1 MFTLLLATVL
11 INTPLVPPTVKD
23 VQSLSDYMRKEFTYK
38 AEPKGEDYW
47 QTPEETTKL
56 KSFDCEDASFF
67 SEKILKSLGYQDVQ
81 AIAIYGKQNGEKYFH
96 AITIFKTKNGKY
108 QYFSNM
114 FYSYFRDFE
123 SVTEIINFECP
134 LWAWYGKIERPHK
147 FVDKHIQTN

>member
-67 SEKILKSLGYQDVQ
+67 SEKILKSS
-81 AIAIYGKQNGEKYFH
+81 
-96 AITIFKTKNGKY
+96 
-108 QYFSNM
+108 FSAL
-114 FYSYFRDFE
+114 E
-123 SVTEIINFECP
+123 
-134 LWAWYGKIERPHK
+134 
-147 FVDKHIQTN
+147 